1 MPTSSARKEL
11 EAYSMKNFMVA
22 DVPEAEQS
30 RAKKNKSSSD
40 LIFSP
45 LGEQ

>member
-11 EAYSMKNFMVA
+11 KAYSMKNFMIA
-22 DVPEAEQS
+22 DVPEAE
-30 RAKKNKSSSD
+30 RRKKNESSSD